1 MRWLVAFLLAWPAF
15 ADLEFVADETPP
27 LVFAGSPQTVRATIR
42 NTGADTEVDVA
53 IRVVQLTA
61 GSAVPVGEAQPW
73 KKLRVL
79 AKQTVL
85 EDLPVELPAVR
96 APVRFRLECA
106 GIGKLVVTAVPA
118 DYLKQLGDG
127 VGVFD
132 PGGKLRAV
140 LKAAKIEFTDLETA
154 PRHGKLAVVVAEKL
168 PESVK
173 NMAVVWLKP
182 ARVPVVVVRRQLVVA
197 PPVDLTTA
205 AGQASL
211 IRYAELAVTPEN
223 EE

>member
-1 MRWLVAFLLAWPAF
+1 MRWIVTLFLALPAF
-15 ADLEFVADETPP
+15 AELEFVADETSP
-27 LVFAGSPQTVRATIR
+27 LVFAGSPQTVRAAIR
-42 NTGADTEVDVA
+42 NTGAETEVDVA

-61 GSAVPVGEAQPW
+61 GSAVPVGEPQPW

-118 DYLKQLGDG
+118 DYLKQLGEG

-140 LKAAKIEFTDLETA
+140 LKAAKVEFIDLETEPWA
-154 PRHGKLAVVVAEKL
+154 GKLAIVVAEKL
-168 PESVK
+168 PESAAK
-173 NMAVVWLKP
+173 GPVVWFKP
-182 ARVPVVVVRRQLVVA
+182 VRVALARRQVVTA
-197 PPVDLTTA
+197 PPVDFSTA

-211 IRYAELAVTPEN
+211 VRYAELAMTPERD
-223 EE
+223 E